1 MSYSRQRRMP
11 WTMPP
16 GISLKSIYRGPS
28 TKLAWKGSYRKSSKT
43 YLRNYLKIYKKK
55 KGRLERE
62 KK

>member
-1 MSYSRQRRMP
+1 MP
-11 WTMPP
+11 
-16 GISLKSIYRGPS
+16 RGPS
-28 TKLAWKGSYRKSSKT
+28 AKLAWKGSYRKSSKT

>member
-1 MSYSRQRRMP
+1 MP
-11 WTMPP
+11 
-16 GISLKSIYRGPS
+16 RGPS

-62 KK
+62 KMIFCPYSSQNIP